1 MKGIARRR
9 RRFRGAAVL
18 AAAMLGPLAACS
30 RHAPPPATEG
40 AAVRRA
46 ALPATPG
53 DPAWRDVPAYVAPL
67 ILQDMVEPRLLV
79 PSTPQVQ
86 VQAMTDGTRIA
97 FRMTWND
104 STLND
109 LPGASRFTDACAV
122 QLPAQNGPN
131 LPAPQMGEA
140 GGRVEITYWSAAWQ
154 ARAHG
159 RPDSIQALYPN
170 AKIDHYPF
178 EAAPLAR
185 GTPQQQEMA
194 KRYAPARGANRVE
207 HPTDRAVQDLIAEGP
222 GTLTPA
228 PETRSTGEGSW
239 TQGMWAVVVIRPLPD
254 ALRGQP
260 RSQVAFAVW
269 NGTKQE
275 VGARKMRSVW
285 IPLSMEAPS

>member
-1 MKGIARRR
+1 MRGEARRQR
-9 RRFRGAAVL
+9 IWGAAVL
-18 AAAMLGPLAACS
+18 AAVALAAPTACS
-30 RHAPPPATEG
+30 RHTPPPATEV

-46 ALPATPG
+46 ALPSTPD
-53 DPAWRDVPAYVAPL
+53 DPAWRDIPAYAAALLP
-67 ILQDMVEPRLLV
+67 QDMVEPRLLT

-86 VQAMTDGTRIA
+86 VQAATDGTRIA
-97 FRMTWND
+97 FRLAWTD
-104 STLND
+104 STMND
-109 LPGASRFTDACAV
+109 LPGASRFIDACAV
-122 QLPAQNGPN
+122 QLPAENGPN
-131 LPAPQMGEA
+131 LPAPQMGET

-178 EAAPLAR
+178 EAAPLGH
-185 GTPQQQEMA
+185 GTPEQQEMA
-194 KRYAPARGANRVE
+194 KRYAPARAANRPE
-207 HPTDRAVQDLIAEGP
+207 HPADRAVQDLIAEGP

-239 TQGMWAVVVIRPLPD
+239 AKGMWAVVVIRPLPD

-269 NGTKQE
+269 NGSKQE

-285 IPLSMEAPS
+285 IPLSMGGAS